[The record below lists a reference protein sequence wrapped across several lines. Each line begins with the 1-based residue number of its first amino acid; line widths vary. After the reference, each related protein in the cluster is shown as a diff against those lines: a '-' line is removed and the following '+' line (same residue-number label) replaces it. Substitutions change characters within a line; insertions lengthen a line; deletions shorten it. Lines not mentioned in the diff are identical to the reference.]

1 MAKTQFGPG
10 VIVTSKF
17 LNGAQQI
24 YFDGLNEDWH
34 YPPISID
41 DIQQGGSLG
50 LDGRYVTIA
59 TDQTYGNTPV
69 TGNKSFM
76 GLIAYGDVVTSVP
89 ANAPKSFSTN
99 AKFNI
104 GGSTQAYADR
114 FANLSSEDIITKEV
128 LNELVFD
135 RQRFRFPEHRR
146 RFLLICLATLL
157 YLILI

>member
-1 MAKTQFGPG
+1 MSKTNFGPG

-76 GLIAYGDVVTSVP
+76 GLVAYGDVVTSVP

-104 GGSTQAYADR
+104 GGQTQAYADR

-128 LNELVFD
+128 LNELVFEGSGSG
-135 RQRFRFPEHRR
+135 FPNIDEG
-146 RFLLICLATLL
+146 FF
-157 YLILI
+157 

>member
-34 YPPISID
+34 YPPISLD

-59 TDQTYGNTPV
+59 TDQIYGNTPV

-76 GLIAYGDVVTSVP
+76 GLVSYGDSTYSVA

-99 AKFNI
+99 VKFNL
-104 GGSTQAYADR
+104 GGQTQPYADR
-114 FANLSSEDIITKEV
+114 FANLSSEDIVTKEV
-128 LNELVFD
+128 LNDLVFED
-135 RQRFRFPEHRR
+135 SGSGFPNIDEG
-146 RFLLICLATLL
+146 FF
-157 YLILI
+157 

>member
-24 YFDGLNEDWH
+24 YFDGLEEDWH
-34 YPPISID
+34 FPPISID

-59 TDQTYGNTPV
+59 TDQIYGNTPV

-76 GLIAYGDVVTSVP
+76 GLVSFGDSTFSV
-89 ANAPKSFSTN
+89 ATAAPKSFSTN
-99 AKFNI
+99 VKFNL
-104 GGSTQAYADR
+104 GGSSQSYANR
-114 FANLSSEDIITKEV
+114 FANLNSEDIITKEV
-128 LNELVFD
+128 LNDLVYEGGGD
-135 RQRFRFPEHRR
+135 GFPNIDEG
-146 RFLLICLATLL
+146 FF
-157 YLILI
+157 

>member
-34 YPPISID
+34 YPPISTD

-59 TDQTYGNTPV
+59 TDQVYGNTPV

-76 GLIAYGDVVTSVP
+76 GLVAFGDTAYSV
-89 ANAPKSFSTN
+89 ASTAPKSFSTN
-99 AKFNI
+99 AKFNL
-104 GGSTQAYADR
+104 GGLTQPFADR
-114 FANLSSEDIITKEV
+114 FANLNTEDIITKQV
-128 LNELVFD
+128 VDALVFENSGSG
-135 RQRFRFPEHRR
+135 FPIIDQG
-146 RFLLICLATLL
+146 FF
-157 YLILI
+157 